1 MGRYLLV
8 VPIRNSGIFGKEVI
22 NILFNVKMK
31 LKLSTIS
38 TISIDKLLYVKFWCV
53 AFSARGNI
61 MRWPPEGEGG
71 GTTYLIK
78 ILFSI
83 KQIESFHRV
92 T

>member
-31 LKLSTIS
+31 LKLSTIYLLI
-38 TISIDKLLYVKFWCV
+38 ISYLYVKFWCV